1 MMYLLISD
9 AILNDGIDS
18 TNGTDIAPAV
28 RNLPRRLFIYST
40 PLFLYKH
47 NDYKHIEAET
57 S

>member
-1 MMYLLISD
+1 MYLLISD